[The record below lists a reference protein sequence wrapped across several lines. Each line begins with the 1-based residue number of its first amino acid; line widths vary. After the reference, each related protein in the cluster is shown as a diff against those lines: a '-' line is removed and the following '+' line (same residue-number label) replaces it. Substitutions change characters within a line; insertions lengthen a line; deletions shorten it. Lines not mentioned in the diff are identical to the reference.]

1 MSFWLF
7 DVRSFKH
14 SALFP
19 TGGIGNF
26 LNTLTLLV
34 IGIAATLKTR
44 FPDMMTDKNILLYS
58 AATMVL
64 ITILGYMLCKDEQMN
79 EIGDSVNFDLT
90 YE

>member
-7 DVRSFKH
+7 DVKSFKH

-44 FPDMMTDKNILLYS
+44 FPDMMSDKNILIYS
-58 AATMVL
+58 AMAMLL
-64 ITILGYMLCKDEQMN
+64 ITISGYMLCKDDEMS
-79 EIGDSVNFDLT
+79 EIGNNVNFDLT